1 MTSELYRQASAVIEQ
16 RGLLLDAAQQR
27 ALHRLADWLQARL
40 QPSGWLRRT
49 PRGAYF
55 YGEVGRGKSLLLD
68 SLFAVAPVPEKR
80 RVHVHALLQ
89 EVQQRSLGYLGQA
102 DPLIKVA
109 EDLAAEARLL
119 FFDEFH
125 VHDIG
130 DAILLGRLLDQ
141 LLKHDCI
148 LLFSSNFEPSGLCPN
163 PLYHSRF
170 KPFATMLSKQCLV
183 LRMDDGCDYRP
194 LSTQH
199 WGRYLQ
205 GPASLLDEQLS
216 DLPAHHAIELGRRTV
231 SVRGMDETRLWLDF
245 SELCQQP
252 LASADYLLL
261 CQRFRLIVV
270 SAMPAMASLTLDEQ
284 QRWVNFVD
292 IAYDANTEL
301 WLQADESLAVICA
314 DSSHG
319 DFARTRS
326 RLAQL
331 QPQVAMVEA

>member
-1 MTSELYRQASAVIEQ
+1 LYRQASAVIEQ

-130 DAILLGRLLDQ
+130 DAILLGRLLEQ

-170 KPFATMLSKQCLV
+170 KPFASMLNKQCLV

-194 LSTQH
+194 LSAQH

-205 GPASLLDEQLS
+205 GPPSTLSEQLS
-216 DLPAHHAIELGRRTV
+216 DLPELLCLELGRRSV
-231 SVRGMDETRLWLDF
+231 PVRGMDESRLWLEF
-245 SELCQQP
+245 SALCQQP

-261 CQRFRLIVV
+261 CQRFRQIAV
-270 SAMPAMASLTLDEQ
+270 SAVPQMAMLTLDEQ

-292 IAYDANTEL
+292 IAYDAGTEL
-301 WLQADESLAVICA
+301 WLQAEEALDELCA
-314 DSSHG
+314 GSQHG

-331 QPQVAMVEA
+331 SRQSSECLS

>member
-1 MTSELYRQASAVIEQ
+1 MTSELYQQACAVIAQ
-16 RGLLLDAAQQR
+16 RGLQPDAAQQR
-27 ALHRLADWLQARL
+27 ALHRLAEWLQARL

-89 EVQQRSLGYLGQA
+89 EIQQRSLHYLGQG

-109 EDLAAEARLL
+109 QELAGEARLL

-130 DAILLGRLLDQ
+130 DAILLGRLLEQ

-148 LLFSSNFEPSGLCPN
+148 LLFSSNFEPDGLCPN

-170 KPFATMLSKQCLV
+170 KPFANLLKKQCLV
-183 LRMDDGCDYRP
+183 LRMEEGCDYRP
-194 LSTQH
+194 LSEHH
-199 WGRYLQ
+199 WGRYFQ
-205 GPASLLDEQLS
+205 GSAQLLS
-216 DLPAHHAIELGRRTV
+216 DHLSDWPVCNSLELGRRCITV
-231 SVRGMDETRLWLDF
+231 QAMDSERLWVAF
-245 SELCQQP
+245 NELCQQP
-252 LASADYLLL
+252 LASADYIQL
-261 CQRFRLIVV
+261 CQRFRQIVV
-270 SAMPAMASLTLDEQ
+270 SAVPQMAMLTLDEQ

-292 IAYDANTEL
+292 IAYDCGVEL
-301 WLQADESLAVICA
+301 LLQAEKGLGDLCEGCGHS
-314 DSSHG
+314 

-331 QPQVAMVEA
+331 RQVQIVAV